1 VGAIAAGNTV
11 LLKPSEISSATS
23 ALMAELAPQYMD
35 KEVFQIVNGGIPT
48 TTKAS
53 VSFMKAAELTNLCP

>member
-1 VGAIAAGNTV
+1 
-11 LLKPSEISSATS
+11 
-23 ALMAELAPQYMD
+23 MAELAPQYMD